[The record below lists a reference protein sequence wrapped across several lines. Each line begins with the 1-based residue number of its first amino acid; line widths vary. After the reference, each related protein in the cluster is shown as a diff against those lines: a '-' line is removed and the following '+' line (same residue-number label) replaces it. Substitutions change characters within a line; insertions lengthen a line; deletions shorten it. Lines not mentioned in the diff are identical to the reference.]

1 MHTPDCDSVSGCSG
15 CRWHPTSRHDM
26 SASQDLQLKSYQ
38 KRLKDDVKS
47 LIDNFEQVLR
57 LVKVENES
65 SLTGARMQEIAY
77 EMRIRAGNMTRASES
92 IMKLIWDI
100 KQYLIINDFPLI
112 NETITN
118 EAKIA
123 LEKEKHIDLKLMTL
137 RDEISN
143 ELYDL
148 EDEYYNSLVK

>member
-1 MHTPDCDSVSGCSG
+1 MA
-15 CRWHPTSRHDM
+15 TST
-26 SASQDLQLKSYQ
+26 SSQDLQLKSYH
-38 KRLKDDVKS
+38 KRLRDDVKS
-47 LIDNFEQVLR
+47 LVDNFEQVLK
-57 LVKVENES
+57 LVKVEPEANVSAARIQES
-65 SLTGARMQEIAY
+65 SY
-77 EMRIRAGNMTRASES
+77 EMRVRAANMTRAAES

-112 NETITN
+112 NDTISN
-118 EAKIA
+118 QSDYSKMFE
-123 LEKEKHIDLKLMTL
+123 IDSKLASL

>member
-1 MHTPDCDSVSGCSG
+1 
-15 CRWHPTSRHDM
+15 M
-26 SASQDLQLKSYQ
+26 SATQDLQLKSYQ

-77 EMRIRAGNMTRASES
+77 EMRIRAGNMTRAAES

-123 LEKEKHIDLKLMTL
+123 QEKEKHIDLKLMTL

>member
-1 MHTPDCDSVSGCSG
+1 M
-15 CRWHPTSRHDM
+15 
-26 SASQDLQLKSYQ
+26 AQDLQLKSYQ

-47 LIDNFEQVLR
+47 LVDNFEQVLR
-57 LVKVENES
+57 LMRVDNDW
-65 SLTGARMQEIAY
+65 SLTSSRVQETGY
-77 EMRIRAGNMTRASES
+77 EMRVRAGNMTRAAES
-92 IMKLIWDI
+92 VMKLIWDI

-118 EAKIA
+118 EAQAA
-123 LEKEKHIDLKLMTL
+123 LEKEKHIDHKLMTL

>member
-1 MHTPDCDSVSGCSG
+1 
-15 CRWHPTSRHDM
+15 M
-26 SASQDLQLKSYQ
+26 SATQDLQLKSYQ

-57 LVKVENES
+57 LVRVENEP
-65 SLTGARMQEIAY
+65 SLTGARMQEVAY
-77 EMRIRAGNMTRASES
+77 EMRIRSGNMTRAAES

-123 LEKEKHIDLKLMTL
+123 LEKEKHVDLKLTTL

>member
-1 MHTPDCDSVSGCSG
+1 MA
-15 CRWHPTSRHDM
+15 TST
-26 SASQDLQLKSYQ
+26 SSQDLQLKSYQ

-47 LIDNFEQVLR
+47 LVENFEQALK
-57 LVKVENES
+57 LVRVEPEANMSAARIQES
-65 SLTGARMQEIAY
+65 TY
-77 EMRIRAGNMTRASES
+77 EMRVRAANMTRAAES

-112 NETITN
+112 NDTISNQTDYSKVF
-118 EAKIA
+118 E
-123 LEKEKHIDLKLMTL
+123 IDNKLTSL

>member
-1 MHTPDCDSVSGCSG
+1 V
-15 CRWHPTSRHDM
+15 
-26 SASQDLQLKSYQ
+26 
-38 KRLKDDVKS
+38 
-47 LIDNFEQVLR
+47 DNFEQVLK
-57 LVKVENES
+57 LVKVEPETNLSAARIQES
-65 SLTGARMQEIAY
+65 TY
-77 EMRIRAGNMTRASES
+77 EMRVRAANMTRAAES

-112 NETITN
+112 NDTISNQTDYSKMY
-118 EAKIA
+118 E
-123 LEKEKHIDLKLMTL
+123 IDSKLASL